1 MQDDSEMK
9 KAGRKHAEAKE
20 REATGY
26 TGEANRDLSFDQS
39 QLCQSGKGMGSGSG
53 SASRGSSGS
62 ATSGSGIACS
72 SGGVSA
78 RAEEAG
84 DPVDE
89 DAADAEDVGCKKN
102 GNKKPRAMYG

>member
-1 MQDDSEMK
+1 MK
-9 KAGRKHAEAKE
+9 KAGRKHAEA
-20 REATGY
+20 TDY

-62 ATSGSGIACS
+62 ATSGSGITFS

-89 DAADAEDVGCKKN
+89 DAADADDVGCKKMEIRN
-102 GNKKPRAMYG
+102 QRPCTDMGAAAN